1 MITKLDLSKGNL
13 LAFKLSG
20 EIHDEGIK
28 IFTTDL
34 KAALEEY
41 DKVRLYLEFERFSG
55 WDSVAAFEE
64 TMKTKA
70 LALGKIEKYA
80 VVTDKQ
86 WLQKS
91 APLADLVTPRYPIRV
106 FEMEKREEAI
116 EWIEAPVPEPELS
129 VEVLPLTVEGIVGFS
144 IRGKLD
150 VADYEVIDTVLKQ
163 RVEIE
168 PELKVYIEIEEWKGW
183 TLGGLWEDFK
193 TGVEYYRHIK
203 KAAIVTAE
211 PWMGPA
217 TAIGNLLTPGMD
229 LKTFTPTEK
238 ESAMTWLQA

>member
-1 MITKLDLSKGNL
+1 
-13 LAFKLSG
+13 
-20 EIHDEGIK
+20 
-28 IFTTDL
+28 
-34 KAALEEY
+34 
-41 DKVRLYLEFERFSG
+41 
-55 WDSVAAFEE
+55 
-64 TMKTKA
+64 MKTKA
-70 LALGKIEKYA
+70 LAMGKIEEYA

-86 WLQKS
+86 WLQRS

-129 VEVLPLTVEGIVGFS
+129 VDVLPLAEEGIIGFS

-183 TLGGLWEDFK
+183 TVGGLWEDFK
-193 TGVEYYRHIK
+193 TGIEYYRHIK
-203 KAAIVTAE
+203 KAAIITTE

-217 TAIGNLLTPGMD
+217 TTVGNLLTPGMD
-229 LKTFTPTEK
+229 LKTFTPSEK
-238 ESAMTWLQA
+238 DSAFTWLNK